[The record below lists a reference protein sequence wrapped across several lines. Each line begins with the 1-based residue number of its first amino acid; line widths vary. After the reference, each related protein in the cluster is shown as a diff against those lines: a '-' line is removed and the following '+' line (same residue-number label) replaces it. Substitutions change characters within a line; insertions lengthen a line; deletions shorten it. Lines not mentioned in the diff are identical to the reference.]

1 MLKNHVIYRIE
12 DEPTLDMNNSTP
24 RVPILMQ
31 SFSESSYEPNTSATY
46 TLEQN
51 IRHIG
56 GRYQV
61 FRPPKRQTSSVT

>member
-1 MLKNHVIYRIE
+1 MLKNQVIYRIE

-31 SFSESSYEPNTSATY
+31 SFSEGSYEPNTSATY

-51 IRHIG
+51 IRHIY